1 MTAMKNPAFRICG
14 GALLVTLGLSALAAS
29 GPGFPVS
36 IRGKDEPKFASMAR
50 CNTKDCHGAD
60 AAKGSP
66 ALNEYTLWK
75 SVDPHSKA
83 FTTLYKAPS
92 KAIGAAMGIAK
103 VHESAKCLSCHSKV
117 VEPDHVVEGQKWS
130 VQNGVSCEVCHGP
143 SEKWIDPHATPKEKA
158 WSHEKSVAA
167 GMADLRD
174 PVAWTAKCASCHL
187 QIDHDMVTA
196 GHPRLHFEIVDYN
209 ARTGAHWKTEKH
221 PSMLAGFDAKIW
233 TIGQAV
239 SLAEALRNLGKRMAA
254 KAPEDRIKEA
264 REQAAAHLAILK
276 HVAGFSGAEIPADPG
291 QLEELALAAD
301 KQARSLAPAD
311 ESALSRMAGGEAPK
325 SFAAARQAAL
335 AFRALSK
342 KAGAKAAIDVLCD
355 QIAPKNEAMFDPA
368 KFAADFAAVQ
378 KLFK

>member
-1 MTAMKNPAFRICG
+1 MAAMMNLTLRLSG
-14 GALLVTLGLSALAAS
+14 VALLVTLGLSALAAR
-29 GPGFPVS
+29 GPGSPAA
-36 IRGKDEPKFASMAR
+36 IRGRDEPKYASMAR

-75 SVDPHSKA
+75 AVDPHSKA

-92 KAIGAAMGIAK
+92 KAIGTAMGIAK
-103 VHESAKCLSCHSKV
+103 VHESAKCLSCHSKI
-117 VEPDHVVEGQKWS
+117 VEPAQVVEGQKWS

-158 WSHEKSVAA
+158 WSHEKSVSA

-174 PVAWTAKCASCHL
+174 PVAWTVRCASCHL

-209 ARTGAHWKTEKH
+209 ARTGAHWRTEKH

-239 SLAEALRNLGKRMAA
+239 SFAEALRNLGKRMAA
-254 KAPEDRIKEA
+254 KAPEDRVKEA

-276 HVAGFSGAEIPADPG
+276 NVAGSSAAEIPADPG
-291 QLEELALAAD
+291 RLEELAAAAD
-301 KQARSLAPAD
+301 KEARSLAPAD
-311 ESALSRMAGGEAPK
+311 ESVLPKLAALEAPK

-342 KAGAKAAIDVLCD
+342 KAGAKAAIDAMCE
-355 QIAPKNEAMFDPA
+355 QIAPKNEAAFDPA
-368 KFAADFAAVQ
+368 KFAADFGAVQ